1 MIKKRRTKVILVIL
15 AIIAALAAGGYGYV
29 YSQLNKIKHVDI
41 PKTNE
46 GLSINQNAE
55 ESAPEVE
62 KIVNI
67 ALFAADTDPENEP
80 NTTDTIMILII
91 DRIHN
96 KIKLISILRDT
107 SVNIEGYGMAKIK
120 TAYADGGP
128 ALAIKTLN
136 SNFNLNI
143 KEYATV
149 HFDGFKSIIDAVG
162 GVDVNI
168 KPYEWPALQSVG
180 ITSPGIHHLNGNQAL
195 RYCWIRWMGDGDFE
209 RTERQRTVLSKVYEK
224 VRNGGIGQYPALV
237 SAIVPYIETSMT
249 TNEIIS
255 LGVSTLNLNVAT
267 IEQARYPIVGYYR
280 MELSDYS
287 LVTDLEGTSN
297 LIHSFI
303 YGE

>member
-1 MIKKRRTKVILVIL
+1 MIKKRRTKVIIVIL
-15 AIIAALAAGGYGYV
+15 AFVAALAAGGYGYV
-29 YSQLNKIKHVDI
+29 YSQLSKIKHVEI
-41 PKTNE
+41 PTTNE
-46 GLSINQNAE
+46 ELSISDNVE
-55 ESAPEVE
+55 EAVPEVE

-67 ALFAADTDPENEP
+67 ALFAIDTDPENEP
-80 NTTDTIMILII
+80 NTSDTIMILSI

-96 KIKLISILRDT
+96 KIKLTSILRDT
-107 SVNIEGYGMAKIK
+107 AVNIEGYGTAKIK

-149 HFDGFKSIIDAVG
+149 NFDGFTSIIDAIG
-162 GVDVNI
+162 GVDIYI

-180 ITSPGIHHLNGNQAL
+180 ITSAGTHNLNGKQAL

-209 RTERQRTVLSKVYEK
+209 RTERQRTVLAKVYEK
-224 VRNGGIGQYPALV
+224 VRNGGMGQYPALV

-255 LGVSTLNLNVAT
+255 LGASTLNLNVAT
-267 IEQARYPIVGYYR
+267 IEQARYPTEGHYR

-287 LVTDLEGTSN
+287 LVTDLEGTST

>member
-1 MIKKRRTKVILVIL
+1 MIKKRRTKVILAIL

-29 YSQLNKIKHVDI
+29 YSQLSKIKHVDI

-46 GLSINQNAE
+46 ELSISDDVE
-55 ESAPEVE
+55 ESVPEVE

-67 ALFAADTDPENEP
+67 ALFAVDTDPENEP
-80 NTTDTIMILII
+80 NTSDTIMILSI
-91 DRIHN
+91 DRVHN
-96 KIKLISILRDT
+96 KIKLTSILRDT
-107 SVNIEGYGMAKIK
+107 SVYIEGYGTAKIK

-149 HFDGFKSIIDAVG
+149 NFDGFKNIIDAIG
-162 GVDVNI
+162 GVEVYI
-168 KPYEWPALQSVG
+168 KQYEWPRMQSVG
-180 ITSPGIHHLNGNQAL
+180 IYSAGTYNLNGNQAL
-195 RYCWIRWMGDGDFE
+195 KYCWLRRMGDGDFE
-209 RTERQRTVLSKVYEK
+209 RTERQRTVLAKVYEK

-249 TNEIIS
+249 TSEIIS

-267 IEQARYPIVGYYR
+267 IEQARYPIDGYYR